1 MTAGRKK
8 PVSATPKEMEWAQM
22 ACHRCLVYLGDLGKC
37 VLTWHFIKS
46 ASQISVWQCDMFTW
60 SEIKLFNVYEAR
72 YQNELAGVEAEQL
85 AERFYHQALSVAPH
99 VGERVHA
106 SHILRKTP
114 FPGAGEHAFYD
125 FYLLNSES

>member
-37 VLTWHFIKS
+37 VLTWYLIKS
-46 ASQISVWQCDMFTW
+46 ALESSVLWCDFMFTQ
-60 SEIKLFNVYEAR
+60 SEIKPFNVYEAR

-99 VGERVHA
+99 AGEQVLA
-106 SHILRKTP
+106 SHILLTTH
-114 FPGAGEHAFYD
+114 FPGTWEHAFYG
-125 FYLLNSES
+125 FLC